1 MGGYKRKA
9 KNYVLAFED
18 PEMDGLEVRVKSM
31 PVGKVREFL
40 RLREEAEDANSM
52 EAAFGMFDDC
62 LLSWNLL
69 DDDDQPVPANQA
81 GIDTQDVDFIMA
93 IVTAWMETIT
103 GVSDADP
110 LDGRSTSG
118 EPSLV
123 ASLPM
128 VPLSASQAS

>member
-1 MGGYKRKA
+1 MGGYKRKS

-18 PEMDGLEVRVKSM
+18 PEMDGLEVKVKSLS
-31 PVGKVREFL
+31 VGKVREFL
-40 RLREEAEDANSM
+40 AKSRAN
-52 EAAFGMFDDC
+52 EVDVDGTFDDFEKA

-69 DDDDQPVPANQA
+69 DDDDQPVPTNRE
-81 GIDTQDVDFIMA
+81 GIDGQDVDFIMA

-103 GVSDADP
+103 GVPDADP
-110 LDGRSTSG
+110 LDGRSNSG

>member
-1 MGGYKRKA
+1 MGGYKRKS

-18 PEMDGLEVRVKSM
+18 PEMDGLEVKVKSLS
-31 PVGKVREFL
+31 VGKVREFL
-40 RLREEAEDANSM
+40 AKSRAN
-52 EAAFGMFDDC
+52 EVDVDGTFDDFEKA

-69 DDDDQPVPANQA
+69 DDDDQPVPTNRE
-81 GIDTQDVDFIMA
+81 GIDGQDVDFIMA

-103 GVSDADP
+103 GVPDADP
-110 LDGRSTSG
+110 LGGRSNSG

>member
-1 MGGYKRKA
+1 MGGYRRKS

-18 PEMDGLEVRVKSM
+18 PEMDGLEVKVKSM
-31 PVGKVREFL
+31 SVGKVREFL
-40 RLREEAEDANSM
+40 ARSRS
-52 EAAFGMFDDC
+52 DDGVDVDGTFTDFEKA

-69 DDDDQPVPANQA
+69 DDDDQPVPPTRV
-81 GIDTQDVDFIMA
+81 GIDAQDVDFIMA

-103 GVSDADP
+103 GVADADP
-110 LDGRSTSG
+110 LDGRSNFG

-128 VPLSASQAS
+128 EPLSASQAS

>member
-31 PVGKVREFL
+31 SVGKVREFL
-40 RLREEAEDANSM
+40 AKSRSNEVDVGAT
-52 EAAFGMFDDC
+52 FDDFADG

-69 DDDDQPVPANQA
+69 DDDDQPVPPTRV
-81 GIDTQDVDFIMA
+81 GIDAQDVDFIMA

-103 GVSDADP
+103 GVPDADP
-110 LDGRSTSG
+110 LDGRSNSG

-128 VPLSASQAS
+128 EPLSASQAS

>member
-1 MGGYKRKA
+1 MGGYKRKS

-31 PVGKVREFL
+31 SVGKVREFL
-40 RLREEAEDANSM
+40 AKSRSNEVDVGAT
-52 EAAFGMFDDC
+52 FDDFADG

-69 DDDDQPVPANQA
+69 DDDDRPVPPTRE
-81 GIDTQDVDFIMA
+81 GIDAQDVDFIMA

-103 GVSDADP
+103 GVADADP
-110 LDGRSTSG
+110 LGGRSNSG

-128 VPLSASQAS
+128 VPLSASRAS